1 VSVDN
6 FIPTLWNDAVFQG
19 YDKRFVFGNLAN
31 REYEG
36 MISGY
41 GDSVRVNEIGDM
53 SASAYTGTVT
63 YATPDDA
70 QKVLQIDKQYYVA
83 NTLDDVDDAQ
93 TKPKLMTEIGRK
105 MGVAIGDEIDQSIAA
120 LYSSAGVTSGTTSVP
135 ISITSANI
143 VEYISLMSQ
152 AFAENNVGTA
162 SRVAVVHPWFTHKL
176 RLAGV
181 DTKTDNT
188 ELFDSGIIARALGWT
203 FYESNNCSLSGTTW
217 YANYFFV
224 QGETL
229 ALAEQLMETEAV
241 RHEASFGDGLRQ
253 LAVWGVKAMAPE
265 SLGILYATAGSE
277 T

>member
-1 VSVDN
+1 MSVKN
-6 FIPTLWNDAVFQG
+6 FIPTLWNDAIFQG

-36 MISGY
+36 QISAF

-63 YATPDDA
+63 YSEADDA
-70 QKVLQIDKQYYVA
+70 QKVLDIDKKYYIA
-83 NTLDDVDDAQ
+83 KKLDDVDAIQ
-93 TKPKLMTEIGRK
+93 VKPKLLGEFGRK
-105 MGVAIGDEIDQSIAA
+105 MGVGIGDSIDQSMAA
-120 LYSSAGVTSGTTSVP
+120 LYGQAGITSGSTSSVV
-135 ISITSANI
+135 SITSANI
-143 VEYISLMSQ
+143 VEYISLMNQ
-152 AFAENNVGTA
+152 AFGENNVGTA
-162 SRVAVVHPWFTHKL
+162 DRVAVVPPWFTHKL

-188 ELFDSGIIARALGWT
+188 QLFDDGIIARAFGWT
-203 FYESNNCSLSGTTW
+203 FYESNNIASSSTTW
-217 YANYFFV
+217 YASYFFI

-229 ALAEQLMETEAV
+229 ALAEQLMATEAI
-241 RHEASFGDGLRQ
+241 RLENQFGDGLRQ

-265 SLGILYATAGSE
+265 SFGILYAKPGSE